1 MQFLQL
7 VKGQV
12 SSIDSGLVGDN
23 DCAAGIK
30 CHDIWLKT

>member
-12 SSIDSGLVGDN
+12 SSIDSELVT
-23 DCAAGIK
+23 AAGLLELNVMTF
-30 CHDIWLKT
+30 C